1 MEAALLFGSF
11 FLLLFIGLPVV
22 FSLGLSSAVFLL
34 VTQMRPL
41 VILPQRLFV
50 GIDSFVMLAI
60 PLFTFSGYL
69 MEKGGLSAR
78 LVDSVETIFSRFKG
92 ATGTITIVCCAIFAA
107 LTGSGPAT
115 VAAIGAVML
124 PALIKSGYP
133 KGIAAGML
141 AAGGALGP
149 IIPPSVVMI
158 VYGSTMNIPITDM
171 FMGGVLPGITIAFLY
186 IVVNQVI
193 VRRENI
199 DSDKKVFTFK
209 EIAVSTVKA
218 IPVLLLPVIV
228 LGGIYGG
235 IFTPTEAATISVVY
249 SMILG
254 ALYRELTV
262 KTLLEAMKKT
272 VATSASV
279 AVIVGISNGFCWLLA
294 SAGIPQAVTRTLAP
308 MLGTKTVFLFVF
320 LGILTIVGCV
330 METLPS
336 VIILGPL
343 LVPVGE
349 ALGLDSLHLG
359 VLFCIVLIVGLIT
372 PPFGINLFTAVATT
386 DTPFIEVAKGAVP
399 FMLVALLSCIL
410 FAFVPEFIT
419 FLPNLMR

>member
-1 MEAALLFGSF
+1 MLICDGVFVF
-11 FLLLFIGLPVV
+11 FIGEDLINVHPY
-22 FSLGLSSAVFLL
+22 
-34 VTQMRPL
+34 
-41 VILPQRLFV
+41 
-50 GIDSFVMLAI
+50 D
-60 PLFTFSGYL
+60 Y
-69 MEKGGLSAR
+69 
-78 LVDSVETIFSRFKG
+78 
-92 ATGTITIVCCAIFAA
+92 
-107 LTGSGPAT
+107 
-115 VAAIGAVML
+115 AAIHNEDFSYTTENAFQY
-124 PALIKSGYP
+124 ISGTS
-133 KGIAAGML
+133 
-141 AAGGALGP
+141 
-149 IIPPSVVMI
+149 SV
-158 VYGSTMNIPITDM
+158 GDSTY
-171 FMGGVLPGITIAFLY
+171 L
-186 IVVNQVI
+186 
-193 VRRENI
+193 
-199 DSDKKVFTFK
+199 S
-209 EIAVSTVKA
+209 VS
-218 IPVLLLPVIV
+218 
-228 LGGIYGG
+228 G